1 MLIIIKN
8 ISHAKSQLLSTLLS
22 QYNVCRLLA
31 LFSHPHESESFYL
44 SMSPCFFL
52 NTEYKM
58 HERHENKEVVST
70 RYATLRQKKE
80 MLIIWV

>member
-1 MLIIIKN
+1 MHANNNRTNVSL
-8 ISHAKSQLLSTLLS
+8 AKSQLLSTLLS
-22 QYNVCRLLA
+22 HYNVCRLLT
-31 LFSHPHESESFYL
+31 LFSESFSL
-44 SMSPCFFL
+44 SMSPCFFF